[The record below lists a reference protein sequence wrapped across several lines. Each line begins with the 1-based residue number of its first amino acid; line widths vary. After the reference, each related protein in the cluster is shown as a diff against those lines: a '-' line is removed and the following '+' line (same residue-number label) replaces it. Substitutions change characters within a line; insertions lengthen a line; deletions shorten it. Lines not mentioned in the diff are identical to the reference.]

1 MKQLRWWGA
10 KVESKLASSNIFSRK
25 GRPLTGEMVEQVEAE
40 TVTVEV
46 IVTTKGAVLLGEA
59 VGEAR
64 TVDPES
70 SMQSSPGA
78 AKAVAVAA
86 VLT

>member
-1 MKQLRWWGA
+1 MMQQRWWWA

-46 IVTTKGAVLLGEA
+46 IVTTEGAVFLGEA

-64 TVDPES
+64 TVDPEA

-86 VLT
+86 VMT